1 MTHLISVWVRK
12 GHFIFCRVKSERTLH
27 VYLNV
32 SFYGTIGEPHSSL
45 SPVKTGSAI
54 HFTSNIYNHAWLYY
68 SSRHFYLR
76 SCILRTQILDP
87 CRLNAFVCKER

>member
-32 SFYGTIGEPHSSL
+32 SFYVTIPL
-45 SPVKTGSAI
+45 LKAPVKTGSAV
-54 HFTSNIYNHAWLYY
+54 HFTSIYMQNSFL
-68 SSRHFYLR
+68 SNFT
-76 SCILRTQILDP
+76 I
-87 CRLNAFVCKER
+87 